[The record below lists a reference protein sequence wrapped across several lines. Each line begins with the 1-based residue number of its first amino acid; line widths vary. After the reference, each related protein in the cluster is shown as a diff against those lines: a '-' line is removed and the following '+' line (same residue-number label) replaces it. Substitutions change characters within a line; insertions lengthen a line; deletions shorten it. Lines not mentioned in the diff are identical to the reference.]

1 MINIFTIILV
11 LFAVLIAACNGGNA
25 ESNTDVDATQ
35 LMLHEIDHQ
44 PKKYVLNE
52 GENDSLSMQQ
62 HDDSDV
68 YPCLT
73 CDSNG
78 KEVAIED
85 KAYQDSLIKL
95 VEESRKLEKELIAS
109 KQWYDMPLSGFI
121 EKVTEQDIRGWKK
134 QMQTLREENGFIV
147 PMLLFYGESLQDKLL
162 LADFFNYLY
171 TFSIY
176 KPFDIDYKL
185 IRYYANLAFP
195 NTEKDNKNE
204 FTRVSKL
211 SFQLNKM
218 AYFLDIPHFNYSQI
232 ETNMLPFYWRKH
244 RWMYN
249 EILCDSPVG
258 DYCLNK
264 YKRNFRNKPLQRKE
278 FELFE
283 KHIEMISGFQYSF
296 GNDLDVRLY
305 ILHTMAYQSD
315 RGYLYSN
322 RLRDV
327 AYSNYYLANVS
338 SPELYNEYNRISTDE
353 LNATIDG
360 LKSDLLLCDSLYS
373 EVYTKVD
380 DLRFIEMYKQSLNK
394 WLSAREKVFESLT
407 GDEKNNYLLADNE
420 IRYFCLMHIK
430 NAFQFFISED
440 DDYYDA
446 WYVNSIYDYQY
457 QEDSVRF
464 GKNWFQKRIDL
475 EKEHEQNKNN
485 KSNPYIVS

>member
-1 MINIFTIILV
+1 MKNIFTIILV

-78 KEVAIED
+78 KEVTIED

-121 EKVTEQDIRGWKK
+121 DKVTEQDIRGWKK

-185 IRYYANLAFP
+185 IRYYANMAFP

-204 FTRVSKL
+204 STRVSKL

-249 EILCDSPVG
+249 EILCYSPVG

-283 KHIEMISGFQYSF
+283 KHIEVIDSF
-296 GNDLDVRLY
+296 KYTNDDFECIRY
-305 ILHTMAYQSD
+305 TMACQSD
-315 RGYLYSN
+315 RGLLYSN
-322 RLRDV
+322 YLRDIAYTDYYLSNLSFPRLR
-327 AYSNYYLANVS
+327 
-338 SPELYNEYNRISTDE
+338 NEYERIPSVEINEALD
-353 LNATIDG
+353 N
-360 LKSDLLLCDSLYS
+360 LKADMFRYYEESDYILD
-373 EVYTKVD
+373 TRQD
-380 DLRFIEMYKQSLNK
+380 DVRFIDYYKESLNK
-394 WLSAREKVFESLT
+394 WLDAREKVFESLT

-430 NAFQFFISED
+430 NAFQFFIPED

-446 WYVNSIYDYQY
+446 WYVSSIYDYQY

-475 EKEHEQNKNN
+475 EK
-485 KSNPYIVS
+485 Y